1 MPSQAE
7 REAKFIWRPNDNSS
21 TTLTRYSQEAEH
33 WTRAFR
39 DAERKHRPTSIKAD
53 FHVIGLFVSLVF
65 SLLTLVALSL
75 IQLVKWLRSNYI

>member
-39 DAERKHRPTSIKAD
+39 DAERKQLSFKAD
-53 FHVIGLFVSLVF
+53 LNVIGLFVNLVF
-65 SLLTLVALSL
+65 SLLTVLVLGL
-75 IQLVKWLRSNYI
+75 IQLVKWLRS